1 MTCTREEKE
10 AYEGFQRNRGDKVI
24 LVRMSCG
31 EKMSLTNDQR
41 SRSHIKGKVFKN
53 VKMSPKKRA
62 VLENVYRPMEMNF
75 GEKSWCRD
83 QEKKEEFR
91 RPTQITPVKI
101 LPVTPVKIPAAAGKA
116 HEEPSKTVGPAGD
129 SLYQSQREEKKLM
142 VDSEASSTSSEKGEI
157 SIMEEGEFSHDDDD
171 DDMNG
176 LQDNSGKKDNDT
188 NEDRMKLTEV
198 VDITEISSSKTE
210 HIYTATPTRMKFE
223 TCANTINNVPD
234 SVLFELINT
243 NSTVKPYLVEGRSTY
258 FIDRDPKHFP
268 VILNYLRNGGRYHSD
283 MLPRDLRQLKELQV
297 EAAFY
302 ELKHL
307 ELNIQRRILEL
318 QHGHFLL

>member
-24 LVRMSCG
+24 LVRMSCA
-31 EKMSLTNDQR
+31 EKMSLINDQR

-62 VLENVYRPMEMNF
+62 VLENVYRPMKMNF

-91 RPTQITPVKI
+91 RPIQITPVKI

-157 SIMEEGEFSHDDDD
+157 SIMEEGEFSDDDD

-176 LQDNSGKKDNDT
+176 LQNDS
-188 NEDRMKLTEV
+188 EK
-198 VDITEISSSKTE
+198 
-210 HIYTATPTRMKFE
+210 
-223 TCANTINNVPD
+223 
-234 SVLFELINT
+234 
-243 NSTVKPYLVEGRSTY
+243 
-258 FIDRDPKHFP
+258 
-268 VILNYLRNGGRYHSD
+268 
-283 MLPRDLRQLKELQV
+283 RQ
-297 EAAFY
+297 
-302 ELKHL
+302 
-307 ELNIQRRILEL
+307 
-318 QHGHFLL
+318 